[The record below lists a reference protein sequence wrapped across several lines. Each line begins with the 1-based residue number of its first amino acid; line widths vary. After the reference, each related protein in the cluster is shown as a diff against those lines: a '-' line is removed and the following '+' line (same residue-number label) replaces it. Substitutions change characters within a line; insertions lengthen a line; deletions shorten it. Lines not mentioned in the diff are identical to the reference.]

1 MSSPIVLI
9 ALGSEDDPFHDNAH
23 IPLLAVEGLGN
34 TNNKLAIPRKLLL
47 HATNVVLKGL
57 GELLTVEMSRG
68 LGQVDLLEGLA

>member
-23 IPLLAVEGLGN
+23 IPLLAVEGLAN
-34 TNNKLAIPRKLLL
+34 ANNKLAIPRKFLL
-47 HATNVVLKGL
+47 HAANVVLEGL
-57 GELLTVEMSRG
+57 GELFTVEVRRG